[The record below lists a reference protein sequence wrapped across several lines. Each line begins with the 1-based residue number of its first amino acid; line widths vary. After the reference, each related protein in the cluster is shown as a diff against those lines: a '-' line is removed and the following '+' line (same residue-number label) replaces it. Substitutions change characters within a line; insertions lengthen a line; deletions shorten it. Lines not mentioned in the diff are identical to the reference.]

1 MDELPFSEA
10 VLEQALSEPCDLDA
24 ALLTDIEDM
33 LQLINNQDSDFPGLF
48 DPPYAGGEAG
58 STDPASPDPSS
69 PASLS
74 PPPATLSSS
83 LEGFLSGPEAAPSPL
98 SPPQP
103 APAPLKM
110 YPPVPTFSPGPGI
123 KEESVPLSILQPPT
137 PQPLPGALLP
147 QSFPAPAPPQF
158 SSTPVLGYPSP
169 AGSFS
174 KGSPPGSTQ
183 QPLPGLP
190 LASPPGVPPVSL
202 HTQVQS
208 AAPQQLLTVTAAPTA
223 APATTTVTSQIQQVP
238 VLLQPHFIKADS
250 LLLTTMKTDG
260 ATVKAAGL
268 GPLVSGATVQTGP
281 LPTLVSGGTILA
293 TVPLV
298 VDADKLPI
306 NRLAAGSKAPGSAQS
321 RGEKRTAHNAIEKR
335 YRSSINDKIIE
346 LKDLVVGT
354 EAKLNKSAVLRKA
367 IDYIRFLQHSNQK
380 LKQENLSLRT
390 AVHKSKS
397 LKDLVLACGGGGSTD
412 VLMEGVKTEVEDTL
426 TPPPSDAGSP
436 FQSSPLSLGSR
447 GSGSGGSGSDS
458 EPDSPVFD
466 DSQAKPEQRPTAHS
480 GGMLDR
486 SRLALCTLVFLCLSC
501 NPLAS
506 LLGARGLPSPSE
518 TTSIYHIPGRNVL
531 GTESR
536 DGPGWAQWL
545 LPPVVW
551 LLNGLLVL
559 VSLVLLFVYGE
570 PVTRPHSDPAVHFWR
585 HRKQADLDLARVRGW
600 PWQSGQG
607 PRLRRCCVSACS
619 LLPVHTMKILAFPCI
634 CRPPLTLQSLLCTA
648 LLSCGA
654 AALNSLS
661 HLEIT
666 HLQGDFAQAAQQLW
680 LALRALGRPLPT
692 SHLDLACSLLWNLI
706 RHLLQRLW
714 VGRWLAGRAGGLQR
728 DCSLRV
734 DARASA
740 RDAALVYHKLH
751 QLHTMGKYTGGH
763 LTATNLALSA
773 LNLAECAGDAVSVVT
788 LAEIYVVAALRVKT
802 SLPRAL
808 HFLTRFFLSSARQV
822 CLAQSGSV
830 PLAMQWLCH
839 PVGHRFFVDGDWAVL
854 STPRESLYSL
864 AGNPVDPLAQVTQL
878 FREHLLERAL
888 NCVAQPN
895 PSPGSADGDKEF
907 SDALG
912 YLQLLNSCSDAAGAP
927 TCSFSISSSM
937 ATTTGVDPVAKWWA
951 SLTAVVIHW
960 LRRDEEAAEQL
971 CPLVE
976 HLPRVLQ
983 ESERPLP
990 RAALHS
996 FKAAR
1001 ALLGCAK
1008 AESGPA
1014 SLTICEKASGY
1025 LQDSLATT
1033 PAGSSLDKAVQ
1044 LFLCDLLLVVRT
1056 SLWHQQQPP
1065 APAPA
1070 GQGASSGPQA
1080 SALELRGFQRD
1091 LSSLR
1096 RLAQSFRPAM
1106 RRVFLHEATAR
1117 LMAGASPARTHQ
1129 LLDRSL
1135 RRRAGPGG
1143 KGGVATELEP
1153 RPTRREHAEALL
1165 LASCY
1170 LPPGFLS
1177 APGQRIGMLAEAA
1190 RTLEKLGDRRLL
1202 HDCQQMLMRLGGG
1215 TTVTYS

>member
-1 MDELPFSEA
+1 MDEPPFSEA
-10 VLEQALSEPCDLDA
+10 ALEQALGEPCDLDL

-48 DPPYAGGEAG
+48 DPPYAGSGAG
-58 STDPASPDPSS
+58 GTDPASPDTSS
-69 PASLS
+69 PGSLS

-83 LEGFLSGPEAAPSPL
+83 LEAFLSGPKAAPSPL

-103 APAPLKM
+103 APTPLKM
-110 YPPVPTFSPGPGI
+110 YPSMPAFSPGPGI
-123 KEESVPLSILQPPT
+123 KEESVPLSILQTPT

-169 AGSFS
+169 PGGFS
-174 KGSPPGSTQ
+174 TGSPPGSTQ

-202 HTQVQS
+202 HTQAQS
-208 AAPQQLLTVTAAPTA
+208 VVPQQLLTVTAAPTA
-223 APATTTVTSQIQQVP
+223 APVTTTVTSQIQQVP

-250 LLLTTMKTDG
+250 LLLTAVKTDG

-268 GPLVSGATVQTGP
+268 SPLVSGTTVQTGP
-281 LPTLVSGGTILA
+281 LP
-293 TVPLV
+293 
-298 VDADKLPI
+298 
-306 NRLAAGSKAPGSAQS
+306 
-321 RGEKRTAHNAIEKR
+321 
-335 YRSSINDKIIE
+335 
-346 LKDLVVGT
+346 
-354 EAKLNKSAVLRKA
+354 LNKSAVLRKA

-397 LKDLVLACGGGGSTD
+397 LKDLVSACGSGGNTD

-458 EPDSPVFD
+458 EPDSPAFE
-466 DSQAKPEQRPTAHS
+466 DSKAKPEQRPSSHS
-480 GGMLDR
+480 RGMLDR

-506 LLGARGLPSPSE
+506 LLGARGLPSPSD
-518 TTSIYHIPGRNVL
+518 TTSVYHSPGRNVL

-570 PVTRPHSDPAVHFWR
+570 PVTRPHSGPAVYFWR
-585 HRKQADLDLARVRGW
+585 HRKQADLDLAR
-600 PWQSGQG
+600 
-607 PRLRRCCVSACS
+607 
-619 LLPVHTMKILAFPCI
+619 
-634 CRPPLTLQSLLCTA
+634 
-648 LLSCGA
+648 
-654 AALNSLS
+654 
-661 HLEIT
+661 
-666 HLQGDFAQAAQQLW
+666 GDFAQAAQQLW

-714 VGRWLAGRAGGLQR
+714 VGRWLAGRAGGLQQ
-728 DCSLRV
+728 DCALRV
-734 DARASA
+734 DACASA

-773 LNLAECAGDAVSVVT
+773 LNLAECAGDAVSVAT
-788 LAEIYVVAALRVKT
+788 LAEIYVAAALRVKT

-808 HFLTRFFLSSARQV
+808 HFLTRFFLSSARQA

-830 PLAMQWLCH
+830 PPAMQWLCH

-888 NCVAQPN
+888 NCVTQPS

-927 TCSFSISSSM
+927 ACSFSISSSM

-960 LRRDEEAAEQL
+960 LRRDEEAAERL

-996 FKAAR
+996 FKAAW

-1033 PAGSSLDKAVQ
+1033 PASSSIDKAVQ

-1056 SLWHQQQPP
+1056 SLWRQQQPP

-1070 GQGASSGPQA
+1070 AQGTSSRPHA

-1117 LMAGASPARTHQ
+1117 LMAGASPTRTHQ

-1143 KGGVATELEP
+1143 KGGAVAELEP

-1177 APGQRIGMLAEAA
+1177 APGQRVGMLAEAA

-1215 TTVTYS
+1215 TTVTSS

>member
-1 MDELPFSEA
+1 MDEPPFSEA
-10 VLEQALSEPCDLDA
+10 ALEQALGGPCDLDA

-48 DPPYAGGEAG
+48 DPPYAGSGAG
-58 STDPASPDPSS
+58 GTDPASPDTSS
-69 PASLS
+69 PGSLS
-74 PPPATLSSS
+74 PPPTTLSSS
-83 LEGFLSGPEAAPSPL
+83 LEDFLSGPKAAPSPL

-103 APAPLKM
+103 APTPLKM
-110 YPPVPTFSPGPGI
+110 YPSVPTFSPGPGI
-123 KEESVPLSILQPPT
+123 KEESVPLSILQTPT

-169 AGSFS
+169 PGGFS
-174 KGSPPGSTQ
+174 TGSPPGSTQ

-208 AAPQQLLTVTAAPTA
+208 VAPQRLLTVTAAPTA

-250 LLLTTMKTDG
+250 LLLTAMKTDG
-260 ATVKAAGL
+260 TTVKAAGL
-268 GPLVSGATVQTGP
+268 SPLVSGTTVQTGP

-397 LKDLVLACGGGGSTD
+397 LKDLVSACGSEGNTD

-458 EPDSPVFD
+458 EPDSPVFE
-466 DSQAKPEQRPTAHS
+466 DSKAKPEQRPSPHS
-480 GGMLDR
+480 RGMLDR

-506 LLGARGLPSPSE
+506 LLGARGLPGPSDI
-518 TTSIYHIPGRNVL
+518 TSVYHSPGRNVL

-570 PVTRPHSDPAVHFWR
+570 PVTRPHSGPAVHFWR
-585 HRKQADLDLARVRGW
+585 HRKQADLDLAR
-600 PWQSGQG
+600 
-607 PRLRRCCVSACS
+607 
-619 LLPVHTMKILAFPCI
+619 
-634 CRPPLTLQSLLCTA
+634 
-648 LLSCGA
+648 
-654 AALNSLS
+654 
-661 HLEIT
+661 
-666 HLQGDFAQAAQQLW
+666 GDFAQAAQQLW

-714 VGRWLAGRAGGLQR
+714 R

-773 LNLAECAGDAVSVVT
+773 LNLAECAGDAVSVAT
-788 LAEIYVVAALRVKT
+788 LAEIYVAAALRVKT
-802 SLPRAL
+802 SLPRTL
-808 HFLTRFFLSSARQV
+808 HFLTRFFLSSARQA

-830 PLAMQWLCH
+830 PPAMQWLCH

-854 STPRESLYSL
+854 STPRETLYSL

-888 NCVAQPN
+888 NCVTQPN

-927 TCSFSISSSM
+927 ACSFSISSSM
-937 ATTTGVDPVAKWWA
+937 ATTTGIDPVAKWWA

-960 LRRDEEAAEQL
+960 LRRDEEAAERL

-1033 PAGSSLDKAVQ
+1033 PASSSIDKVRGGVRGLAGSS
-1044 LFLCDLLLVVRT
+1044 
-1056 SLWHQQQPP
+1056 PGP
-1065 APAPA
+1065 APAA
-1070 GQGASSGPQA
+1070 QGTSSGPQA

-1117 LMAGASPARTHQ
+1117 LMAGASPTRTHQ

-1143 KGGVATELEP
+1143 KGGAVAELEP
-1153 RPTRREHAEALL
+1153 RLL
-1165 LASCY
+1165 LPA
-1170 LPPGFLS
+1170 PGFLS
-1177 APGQRIGMLAEAA
+1177 APGQRVGMLAEAA

-1215 TTVTYS
+1215 TTVTSS

>member
-1 MDELPFSEA
+1 MDEPPFSDA
-10 VLEQALSEPCDLDA
+10 ALEQALAEPCELDA
-24 ALLTDIEDM
+24 ALLTDIEGEVGAARRPAGQPPGRPEGAAGAGHGAMDCTFEDM

-48 DPPYAGGEAG
+48 DPPYAGGGAG
-58 STDPASPDPSS
+58 GTDPASPDASS
-69 PASLS
+69 PGSLS
-74 PPPATLSSS
+74 PSPATMSSP
-83 LEGFLSGPEAAPSPL
+83 LDGFLGGPKATPPPS

-103 APAPLKM
+103 APTSLKM
-110 YPPVPTFSPGPGI
+110 YPPGPAFSPGPGI
-123 KEESVPLSILQPPT
+123 KEEPLPLTILQPPT
-137 PQPLPGALLP
+137 PQPLPGSLLP

-158 SSTPVLGYPSP
+158 SSAPALGYPGP
-169 AGSFS
+169 TGGFS
-174 KGSPPGSTQ
+174 TGTPPGSTP

-190 LASPPGVPPVSL
+190 LASLPGVPPVSL
-202 HTQVQS
+202 HTQVQN
-208 AAPQQLLTVTAAPTA
+208 AAPQPLLTATANPTA
-223 APATTTVTSQIQQVP
+223 APGTTTVTSQIQQVP

-250 LLLTTMKTDG
+250 LLLTTMKTDM
-260 ATVKAAGL
+260 ATTVKAAGISSL
-268 GPLVSGATVQTGP
+268 APGTTVQTGP
-281 LPTLVSGGTILA
+281 LQTLVSGGTILA

-298 VDADKLPI
+298 VDTEKLPI
-306 NRLAAGSKAPGSAQS
+306 NRLAAGGKALGSAQN

-335 YRSSINDKIIE
+335 YRSSINDKIVE

-367 IDYIRFLQHSNQK
+367 IDYIRFLQQSNQK
-380 LKQENLSLRT
+380 LKQENLSLR
-390 AVHKSKS
+390 AAAHKSKS
-397 LKDLVLACGGGGSTD
+397 LKDLVSVCGGGGNTD
-412 VLMEGVKTEVEDTL
+412 VPMESGKPEVVDTL
-426 TPPPSDAGSP
+426 SPPPSDAGSP
-436 FQSSPLSLGSR
+436 SQSSPLSLGGKSG
-447 GSGSGGSGSDS
+447 GSAGSGSDS
-458 EPDSPVFD
+458 EPDSPVFE
-466 DSQAKPEQRPTAHS
+466 DSQVKPEQLLSPHS
-480 GGMLDR
+480 RGMLDR

-506 LLGARGLPSPSE
+506 LLGSWGSPSPSDAGS
-518 TTSIYHIPGRNVL
+518 TYHGPGRNVL
-531 GTESR
+531 GTEGR
-536 DGPGWAQWL
+536 DGPGWTPWL
-545 LPPVVW
+545 LPPLIW
-551 LLNGLLVL
+551 LTNGLLVL
-559 VSLVLLFVYGE
+559 ASLALLFIYGE
-570 PVTRPHSDPAVHFWR
+570 PVTRPHSGPAVHFWR
-585 HRKQADLDLARVRGW
+585 HRKQADLDLAR
-600 PWQSGQG
+600 
-607 PRLRRCCVSACS
+607 
-619 LLPVHTMKILAFPCI
+619 
-634 CRPPLTLQSLLCTA
+634 
-648 LLSCGA
+648 
-654 AALNSLS
+654 
-661 HLEIT
+661 
-666 HLQGDFAQAAQQLW
+666 GDFPQAAQQLW

-714 VGRWLAGRAGGLQR
+714 VGRWLAGRAGGLHR
-728 DCSLRV
+728 DCALQA
-734 DARASA
+734 DARTSA

-763 LTATNLALSA
+763 LTAANLALSA
-773 LNLAECAGDAVSVVT
+773 LNLAECAGDAVSVAT
-788 LAEIYVVAALRVKT
+788 LAEIYVAAALRVKT

-808 HFLTRFFLSSARQV
+808 HFLTRFFLSSARQA

-839 PVGHRFFVDGDWAVL
+839 PVGHRFFVDGDWAVC
-854 STPRESLYSL
+854 SAPRESLYSL

-888 NCVAQPN
+888 NCVAQPS
-895 PSPGSADGDKEF
+895 PSPGSADGDREF

-927 TCSFSISSSM
+927 ACSFSISSSM
-937 ATTTGVDPVAKWWA
+937 ATTTGTDPMAKWWA
-951 SLTAVVIHW
+951 SLTTMVIHW
-960 LRRDEEAAEQL
+960 LRRDEEAAERL
-971 CPLVE
+971 YPLVE
-976 HLPRVLQ
+976 HLPRALQ

-1001 ALLGCAK
+1001 ALLGRGK

-1014 SLTICEKASGY
+1014 SLAICEKASGY

-1033 PAGSSLDKAVQ
+1033 PAGSSIDKAMQ
-1044 LFLCDLLLVVRT
+1044 LLLCDLLLVART
-1056 SLWHQQQPP
+1056 SLWRRQQPP
-1065 APAPA
+1065 APTQASQGPGA
-1070 GQGASSGPQA
+1070 GAQA

-1091 LSSLR
+1091 LSGLR

-1117 LMAGASPARTHQ
+1117 LMAGASPTRTHQ

-1135 RRRAGPGG
+1135 RRRAGPCG
-1143 KGGVATELEP
+1143 KGARGQGAVAELEP

-1177 APGQRIGMLAEAA
+1177 APGQRVGMLAEAA

-1215 TTVTYS
+1215 TTVTSS

>member
-1 MDELPFSEA
+1 MDEPPFSDA
-10 VLEQALSEPCDLDA
+10 ALEQALAEPCELDA

-48 DPPYAGGEAG
+48 DPPYAGGGAG
-58 STDPASPDPSS
+58 VTDPASPDASS
-69 PASLS
+69 SGSLS
-74 PPPATLSSS
+74 PPPATLSSP
-83 LEGFLSGPEAAPSPL
+83 LEGFLGVPKAEPSPL
-98 SPPQP
+98 SPPQSVP
-103 APAPLKM
+103 TPLKM
-110 YPPVPTFSPGPGI
+110 YSSVPAFSPGPGI
-123 KEESVPLSILQPPT
+123 KEESVPLTILQT
-137 PQPLPGALLP
+137 PAPQSLPGALLP

-158 SSTPVLGYPSP
+158 SSASVVGYSSP
-169 AGSFS
+169 PGGFS
-174 KGSPPGSTQ
+174 TGTPPGSTQ

-202 HTQVQS
+202 HTQIQNVVSQ
-208 AAPQQLLTVTAAPTA
+208 PLLTATAAPG
-223 APATTTVTSQIQQVP
+223 TTTVTSQIQQVP

-250 LLLTTMKTDG
+250 LLLTAMKTDG
-260 ATVKAAGL
+260 ATVKTAGISS
-268 GPLVSGATVQTGP
+268 LVPGTAVQTGP
-281 LPTLVSGGTILA
+281 LQTLVSGGTILA

-335 YRSSINDKIIE
+335 YRSSINDKIVE

-390 AVHKSKS
+390 AAHKSKS
-397 LKDLVLACGGGGSTD
+397 LKDLVLTCSSGENTD
-412 VLMEGVKTEVEDTL
+412 LPMEGVRSEVVDTL

-436 FQSSPLSLGSR
+436 SQSSPLSLGSR
-447 GSGSGGSGSDS
+447 SSGSGGSGSGSDS
-458 EPDSPVFD
+458 DSDSPVFED
-466 DSQAKPEQRPTAHS
+466 IQVKPEQLPSPHS
-480 GGMLDR
+480 RGMLDR

-506 LLGARGLPSPSE
+506 LLGGQGLPGPSDA
-518 TTSIYHIPGRNVL
+518 TSVYHSPGRNML
-531 GTESR
+531 GIEGR
-536 DGPGWAQWL
+536 DGPTWAQWL
-545 LPPVVW
+545 LPPLVW
-551 LLNGLLVL
+551 LINGLLVL
-559 VSLVLLFVYGE
+559 VSLMLLFVYGE
-570 PVTRPHSDPAVHFWR
+570 PVTRPHSSPAVHFWR
-585 HRKQADLDLARVRGW
+585 HRKQADLDLAR
-600 PWQSGQG
+600 
-607 PRLRRCCVSACS
+607 
-619 LLPVHTMKILAFPCI
+619 
-634 CRPPLTLQSLLCTA
+634 
-648 LLSCGA
+648 
-654 AALNSLS
+654 
-661 HLEIT
+661 
-666 HLQGDFAQAAQQLW
+666 GDFAQAAQQLW

-692 SHLDLACSLLWNLI
+692 SHLDLTCSLLWNLI
-706 RHLLQRLW
+706 RLLLQRLW

-728 DCSLRV
+728 DCALQA

-763 LTATNLALSA
+763 LAATNLALSA
-773 LNLAECAGDAVSVVT
+773 LNLAECAGDALSVAT

-802 SLPRAL
+802 SLPRTL
-808 HFLTRFFLSSARQV
+808 HFLTRFFLSSARQA

-839 PVGHRFFVDGDWAVL
+839 PVGHRFFVDGDWAVR
-854 STPRESLYSL
+854 SSPRESLYSL
-864 AGNPVDPLAQVTQL
+864 AGNPVDPLAQVTRL

-895 PSPGSADGDKEF
+895 PSPGSADGDREF

-912 YLQLLNSCSDAAGAP
+912 YLQLLNSCCDAASAP
-927 TCSFSISSSM
+927 ACSFSIRSSV
-937 ATTTGVDPVAKWWA
+937 ATSTSEPPPCPRLPLSPRCRGAEDSGSPSPSAGTDLVAKWWA

-960 LRRDEEAAEQL
+960 LRREEEAAERL
-971 CPLVE
+971 YPLVE
-976 HLPRVLQ
+976 HLPRALQ

-1001 ALLGCAK
+1001 TLLGCAK

-1014 SLTICEKASGY
+1014 SLAICDKASGF
-1025 LQDSLATT
+1025 LRDSLATT
-1033 PAGSSLDKAVQ
+1033 PAGSSIDKAVQ

-1056 SLWHQQQPP
+1056 SQWRQQQPP
-1065 APAPA
+1065 PAQA
-1070 GQGASSGPQA
+1070 SQGATSGPQA

-1117 LMAGASPARTHQ
+1117 LMAGASPTRTHQ

-1135 RRRAGPGG
+1135 RRRTGPSG
-1143 KGGVATELEP
+1143 KGGAAAELEP

-1170 LPPGFLS
+1170 LPPGFLP
-1177 APGQRIGMLAEAA
+1177 APGQRVGMLAEAA

-1202 HDCQQMLMRLGGG
+1202 HDCQQMLLRLGGG
-1215 TTVTYS
+1215 TTVTSS

>member
-1 MDELPFSEA
+1 MDEPPFSEA
-10 VLEQALSEPCDLDA
+10 ALEQALGEPCDLDA

-48 DPPYAGGEAG
+48 DPPYAGSGAG
-58 STDPASPDPSS
+58 GTDPASPDTSS
-69 PASLS
+69 PGSLS

-83 LEGFLSGPEAAPSPL
+83 LEAFLSGPKAAPSPL

-103 APAPLKM
+103 APTPLKM
-110 YPPVPTFSPGPGI
+110 YPSVPAFSPGPGI
-123 KEESVPLSILQPPT
+123 KEESVPLSILQTPT
-137 PQPLPGALLP
+137 PHPLPGALLP

-169 AGSFS
+169 PEGFS
-174 KGSPPGSTQ
+174 TGSPPGSTQ

-208 AAPQQLLTVTAAPTA
+208 VVPQQLLTVTAAPTA
-223 APATTTVTSQIQQVP
+223 APVTTTVTSQIQQVP

-250 LLLTTMKTDG
+250 LLLTAMKTDG

-268 GPLVSGATVQTGP
+268 SPLVSGTTVQTGP
-281 LPTLVSGGTILA
+281 LP
-293 TVPLV
+293 
-298 VDADKLPI
+298 
-306 NRLAAGSKAPGSAQS
+306 
-321 RGEKRTAHNAIEKR
+321 
-335 YRSSINDKIIE
+335 
-346 LKDLVVGT
+346 
-354 EAKLNKSAVLRKA
+354 LNKSAVLRKA

-397 LKDLVLACGGGGSTD
+397 LKDLVSACGSGGNTD

-447 GSGSGGSGSDS
+447 GSGSGGSGSDL
-458 EPDSPVFD
+458 EPDSPVFE
-466 DSQAKPEQRPTAHS
+466 DSKAKPEQWPSPHS
-480 GGMLDR
+480 RGMLDR

-506 LLGARGLPSPSE
+506 LLGARGLPSPSD
-518 TTSIYHIPGRNVL
+518 TTSVYHSPGRNVL

-570 PVTRPHSDPAVHFWR
+570 PVTRPHSGPAVYFWR
-585 HRKQADLDLARVRGW
+585 HRKQADLDLAR
-600 PWQSGQG
+600 
-607 PRLRRCCVSACS
+607 
-619 LLPVHTMKILAFPCI
+619 
-634 CRPPLTLQSLLCTA
+634 
-648 LLSCGA
+648 
-654 AALNSLS
+654 
-661 HLEIT
+661 
-666 HLQGDFAQAAQQLW
+666 GDFAQAAQQLW

-714 VGRWLAGRAGGLQR
+714 VGRWLAGRAGGLQQ
-728 DCSLRV
+728 DCALRV

-751 QLHTMGKYTGGH
+751 QLHTVGKYTGGH

-773 LNLAECAGDAVSVVT
+773 LNLAECAGDAVSVAT
-788 LAEIYVVAALRVKT
+788 LAEIYVAAALRVKT

-808 HFLTRFFLSSARQV
+808 HFLTRFFLSSARQA

-830 PLAMQWLCH
+830 PPAMQWLCH

-888 NCVAQPN
+888 NCVTQPN

-912 YLQLLNSCSDAAGAP
+912 YLQLLNSCSDAAGTPA
-927 TCSFSISSSM
+927 CSFSISSSM

-960 LRRDEEAAEQL
+960 LRRDEEAAERL
-971 CPLVE
+971 CPLLE

-1033 PAGSSLDKAVQ
+1033 PASSSIDKAVQ

-1056 SLWHQQQPP
+1056 SLWQQQQPLAL
-1065 APAPA
+1065 APAS
-1070 GQGASSGPQA
+1070 QGASSRPQA

-1117 LMAGASPARTHQ
+1117 LMAGASPTRTHQ

-1143 KGGVATELEP
+1143 KGGAVAELEP

-1177 APGQRIGMLAEAA
+1177 APGQRVGMLAEAA
-1190 RTLEKLGDRRLL
+1190 RTLEKLGDRWLL

-1215 TTVTYS
+1215 TTVTSS